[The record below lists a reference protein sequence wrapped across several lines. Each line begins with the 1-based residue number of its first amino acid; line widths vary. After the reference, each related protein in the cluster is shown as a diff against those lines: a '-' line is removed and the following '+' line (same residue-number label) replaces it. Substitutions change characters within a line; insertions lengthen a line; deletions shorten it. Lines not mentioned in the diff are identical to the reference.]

1 MMAANNN
8 QTYSYENNHHHIV
21 NSRALDTKGWSEW
34 MPWDCSVSCGGG
46 KGTRSRIC
54 FDPDV
59 CKGPEEE
66 HGPCN
71 TKPCPKM
78 LLQKGEDVTLHCK
91 GSMKNAID
99 NRYPKAKATWLLNGE
114 VIYADS
120 KKKIIKDNQ
129 DLQIINAVPEDSG
142 VYTCVIQLEPKSTAT
157 VSLSTLTVQ
166 NNIPDLIVEVGR
178 PFRLLCNGILL
189 SRIFPSKLVQKW
201 FHNSTLYK
209 EFKDSNPR
217 DEKELNVKSSNYS
230 DSGIW
235 LCKISE
241 LGSKSIWSSREWVT
255 NVVRVQVRP
264 PLTLILRLIPYAI
277 GSVVGLVLITMIGLI
292 YFIKAKIASRRKG
305 KAKIK
310 KKKSAKISKDSKQS
324 KAKKKSEGKAGKDS
338 KKSKGKKD
346 KDSKKSK
353 DKKDKDSKKSKGK
366 KDKDSKK
373 SKGNKDKD
381 SKKSRKKK

>member
-1 MMAANNN
+1 
-8 QTYSYENNHHHIV
+8 
-21 NSRALDTKGWSEW
+21 
-34 MPWDCSVSCGGG
+34 
-46 KGTRSRIC
+46 
-54 FDPDV
+54 
-59 CKGPEEE
+59 
-66 HGPCN
+66 
-71 TKPCPKM
+71 
-78 LLQKGEDVTLHCK
+78 
-91 GSMKNAID
+91 MKNAID
-99 NRYPKAKATWLLNGE
+99 SRYPKAKATWLLNGE
-114 VIYADS
+114 VIYADG
-120 KKKIIKDNQ
+120 KKEIIKDNQ
-129 DLQIINAVPEDSG
+129 DLQIINAVPKDSG
-142 VYTCVIQLEPKSTAT
+142 VYTCVIQLEPKSTTT

-166 NNIPDLIVEVGR
+166 NDIPDLIVEVGR
-178 PFRLLCNGILL
+178 PFHLLCNGILL

-264 PLTLILRLIPYAI
+264 PLTLIMRLIPFAI
-277 GSVVGLVLITMIGLI
+277 GSAVGLVLITMIGLI
-292 YFIKAKIASRRKG
+292 YFIKAKIALRRKG

-310 KKKSAKISKDSKQS
+310 KKKSAKTSKDPKQS

-338 KKSKGKKD
+338 KKSEDKKD

-353 DKKDKDSKKSKGK
+353 GKKDKDSKKSKGK